1 MGPSDI
7 AFLVFPIFF
16 IGMWLLVTSILRS
29 VSGMTT
35 SLPTAPVQALRSS
48 RWGSAAI
55 NGVNF
60 GNTVKIQEHSDG
72 YVVRAMRLL
81 HGHLGLVIE
90 PAGAAGVAAI
100 LENPERWRGTRI
112 ATPLCGGNVTQ
123 EDTRRWLLPSVKR
136 SSGKFQGG

>member
-72 YVVRAMRLL
+72 YVVRAMRLFGGGVL
-81 HGHLGLVIE
+81 WLPKAGLRVGPMRPRKLLFPRSCVLISELNQVILYGSLADFVLRADDSTH
-90 PAGAAGVAAI
+90 PV
-100 LENPERWRGTRI
+100 
-112 ATPLCGGNVTQ
+112 
-123 EDTRRWLLPSVKR
+123 
-136 SSGKFQGG
+136 